1 MVKTKSN
8 VLISCFVHVCKSVKY
23 SVEQQTGELAE
34 EGQESDMFDPLTPDM
49 EQDDA
54 VDKLYGNLSD
64 GEIQVFLNY
73 YYVGSKHGLAS
84 CIISRVNYLSSV
96 TFVRLPNHP
105 TFLSRTLSEQLL
117 LVQKTRNCVP
127 QLKQS

>member
-1 MVKTKSN
+1 M
-8 VLISCFVHVCKSVKY
+8 LISCDLVHVYKSVKY

-64 GEIQVFLNY
+64 GEIQVL
-73 YYVGSKHGLAS
+73 
-84 CIISRVNYLSSV
+84 
-96 TFVRLPNHP
+96 FV
-105 TFLSRTLSEQLL
+105 LL
-117 LVQKTRNCVP
+117 LCCK
-127 QLKQS
+127 LKLYILCRKLTWTDNVFLVA

>member
-1 MVKTKSN
+1 M
-8 VLISCFVHVCKSVKY
+8 LISCDVHVYKSIKY

-64 GEIQVFLNY
+64 GEIQV
-73 YYVGSKHGLAS
+73 
-84 CIISRVNYLSSV
+84 
-96 TFVRLPNHP
+96 
-105 TFLSRTLSEQLL
+105 LL
-117 LVQKTRNCVP
+117 LFI
-127 QLKQS
+127 L